1 MAKKSSRKLYTA
13 LAVAAVSTASL
24 TPAAVTEAAPKASVV
39 KAKSGYVYKGDL
51 DAALD
56 ATYKGAP
63 IYWYKSSV
71 DLEKLGTFQT
81 ARGIV
86 KGKGMYIEKRVRVLD
101 HPLEILP
108 PSEPLVF
115 KQGKPAVGIV
125 KQDVRFASGTYEKPV
140 RWSGINTD
148 EVGEFVATATYTNR
162 GKTITLEVP
171 YKVEGYKLSIMHTND
186 THAALKYA
194 PNRATAI
201 KQVRAEKPDSL
212 LIDAGDVFSGSL
224 YFNEFKGQADLKLM
238 NYMKYDLMVPGNHE
252 FDLGTEQGH
261 KELSD
266 FVRYANFPFVSSNV
280 DYSKDQYMKNLYRNE
295 TTDKAYNGRLYEGV
309 IKVVDGKKVGFFG
322 LTTEETASI
331 ASPGPIEFQNYID
344 EAQKAVD
351 AFEEMGVD
359 QIVAVSHLGFND
371 NPAFDND
378 QLLAE
383 NVDGIDIIVG
393 GHTHTRLNQPVMV
406 TEGKTEPT
414 LIVQAY
420 QYSEFLGT
428 LDVEFD
434 KDGKIVK
441 HAGSLIDVKPLQP
454 DPYAVSLLAPFK
466 EVVDGISNDPI
477 GVTLTAPLLNPRVD
491 DEGNETGVSVRKN
504 ETALGNLI
512 TDGMLT
518 KAKEYDSAVIGAVQN
533 GGGIRAKIDQGPIT
547 TGEVLTTLPFGNTLA
562 IMDLKGSELKAAFER
577 SVGVYPLESGGFLH
591 VSGFKVLF
599 DSSKPA
605 GERIVSLEY
614 NNGSEFVAVDDAT
627 SYKVATNFFTAQGGD
642 NYAEFKKAFD
652 EGRVNDLGLIDWE
665 NFRDHLI
672 SLGEEVTPAVEG
684 RIVDVNAAE

>member
-24 TPAAVTEAAPKASVV
+24 TPAVVTEAAPKVPVV
-39 KAKSGYVYKGDL
+39 KAKSAYVYKGDL

-56 ATYKGAP
+56 ATYKGARVH
-63 IYWYKSSV
+63 WYKSSV

-86 KGKGMYIEKRVRVLD
+86 LGKGMYIEKRVRVLD
-101 HPLEILP
+101 HPIEILP

-115 KQGKPAVGIV
+115 KQGKAAVGIL

-140 RWSGINTD
+140 RWSGISTD
-148 EVGEFVATATYTNR
+148 EVGEFVATATYKNR

-252 FDLGTEQGH
+252 FDLGTEDGH
-261 KELSD
+261 KELAD

-280 DYSKDQYMKNLYRNE
+280 DYSKDQYMKSLYRDE

-309 IKVVDGKKVGFFG
+309 IKVVDGEKVGFFG

-331 ASPGPIEFQNYID
+331 ASPGPIEFQNYIV

-351 AFEEMGVD
+351 AFEAMGVD
-359 QIVAVSHLGFND
+359 QIVAVSHLGYND

-378 QLLAE
+378 LLLAE
-383 NVDGIDIIVG
+383 NVDGIDIIIG
-393 GHTHTRLNQPVMV
+393 GHTHTRLTEPVKI

-414 LIVQAY
+414 LIVQAD
-420 QYSEFLGT
+420 QYSQFLGT

-434 KDGKIVK
+434 RDGKIVT
-441 HAGSLIDVKPLQP
+441 HAGSLIDVRDLQP

-466 EVVDGISNDPI
+466 EVVDAISEDPI
-477 GVTLTAPLLNPRVD
+477 GVSLTAALENPRDKGDV
-491 DEGNETGVSVRKN
+491 TAPSVRKN
-504 ETALGNLI
+504 ETPLGNLI
-512 TDGMLT
+512 TDGMLA
-518 KAKEYDSAVIGAVQN
+518 KAKEFDAGVIGAVQN
-533 GGGIRAKIDQGPIT
+533 GGGIREAIDAGPIT

-577 SVGVYPLESGGFLH
+577 SVGVYPIENGGFLH

-605 GERIVSLEY
+605 GERIVSLQYDNGTEY
-614 NNGSEFVAVDDAT
+614 VDVEDAT

-642 NYAEFKKAFD
+642 NYVEFKKAFD

-665 NFRDHLI
+665 NFRNHLI